1 MSNYALIKDGKVIN
15 TIVWDGPEK
24 SPMDF
29 GDDVTYVE
37 IKEGVSVSTGYSY
50 VDGKF
55 IAPPLT
61 EEEKAEII
69 SNALASNINS
79 KEYLMSEASQ
89 KISVLQ
95 DAVDLE
101 MATDKEAA
109 SLPLWKKYRV
119 LLSRVDANTADPI
132 TWPDIP
138 SS

>member
-15 TIVWDGPEK
+15 TIVWGGPEK